1 MQTQPLVEMQHVRKV
16 FPGVTALAD
25 MSFDVRAGEV
35 HVLLGENGAG
45 KSTLMKILSGV
56 YSPTSGTIVL
66 DGKTYD
72 RLTPRDADKL
82 GVRVIYQELS
92 VIPTLSIYENLFVG
106 RLPVRKTGPF
116 STVDHAAMRSRAEAL
131 LATVGLSR
139 DVRTP
144 VECLSISEKQQVE
157 IAKALAVESRVLIM
171 DEPTASLTSREVEH
185 LFSVIRKLREQGK
198 GIVFISHKLGEILE
212 IGDRVTVLKDGAN
225 VGTHDVRDVTAD
237 DLVTMMVGRQ
247 IQKNYQHPD
256 APDVFDDAKTLFEVQ
271 NLSTPDG
278 KVQDVSFRL
287 HEGEI
292 LGFAGLVGAGRSEL
306 MDAVFGAAPKKSG
319 RLFLR
324 GRELHVKTPYAAIRQ
339 NLAMVTENRRETG
352 FFQNFDIKQNIS
364 LVSYVKTARG
374 GGTIGL
380 LDRGFE
386 LRCAEEQKQA
396 LRIKCASVHQL
407 VTELSGGNQQKVILG
422 RWLAA
427 QSELLI
433 FDEPT
438 KGVDIGSKAEL
449 YRLLRELAD
458 GGKGVLVV
466 SSELPE
472 LLAVCDTI
480 AVFREGRL
488 VRTFPRRQAT
498 EENIMLAATAQDA
511 PQKERAL

>member
-1 MQTQPLVEMQHVRKV
+1 MQTQPLVQMQHVRKV

-56 YSPTSGTIVL
+56 YTPTSGEIVL
-66 DGKTYD
+66 DGKAHA
-72 RLTPRDADKL
+72 RLTPHDADRL
-82 GVRVIYQELS
+82 GIRVIYQELS
-92 VIPTLSIYENLFVG
+92 VIPTLSIAENLFVG
-106 RLPVRKTGPF
+106 RLPVKKGGPF
-116 STVDHAAMRSRAEAL
+116 SVVDHAAMYARAEQL
-131 LATVGLSR
+131 LQTVGLAR

-144 VECLSISEKQQVE
+144 VERLSISEKQQVE
-157 IAKALAVESRVLIM
+157 IAKALAVDSRVLVM
-171 DEPTASLTSREVEH
+171 DEPTASLTAREVEH
-185 LFSVIRKLREQGK
+185 LFAVIRRLRAEGK

-212 IGDRVTVLKDGAN
+212 IGDRVTVLKDGTN
-225 VGTHDVRDVTAD
+225 VGTHNVRDVTAD
-237 DLVTMMVGRQ
+237 DLIKMMVRRQ

-256 APDVFDDAKTLFEVQ
+256 APDTFAGAKPLFEVQ
-271 NLSTPDG
+271 KLSTPDG
-278 KVQDVSFRL
+278 KVRDVSFCL

-306 MDAVFGAAPKKSG
+306 MNAVFGAAPKKAG
-319 RLFLR
+319 KLFLR
-324 GRELHVKTPYAAIRQ
+324 GKQLHIRTPYAAIRQ
-339 NLAMVTENRRETG
+339 DLAMVTENRRETG
-352 FFQNFDIKQNIS
+352 FFDNFDIKENIS
-364 LVSYVKTARG
+364 IVPFVKTAGG
-374 GGTIGL
+374 GGTLGL
-380 LDRGFE
+380 VDRKFE
-386 LRCAEEQKQA
+386 LRAAEEQRKA

-407 VTELSGGNQQKVILG
+407 VSELSGGNQQKVILG

-427 QSELLI
+427 ESEILI

-438 KGVDIGSKAEL
+438 KGVDVGSKAEI
-449 YRLLRELAD
+449 YTLLRSLAD
-458 GGKGVLVV
+458 SGKGVLVV

-480 AVFREGRL
+480 AVFCDGRL

-498 EENIMLAATAQDA
+498 EENIMLAATTEDA